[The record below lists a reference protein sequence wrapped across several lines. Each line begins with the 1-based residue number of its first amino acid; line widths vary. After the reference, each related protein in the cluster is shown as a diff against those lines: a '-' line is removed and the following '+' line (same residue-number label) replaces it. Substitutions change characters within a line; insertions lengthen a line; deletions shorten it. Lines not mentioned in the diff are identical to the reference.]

1 VKYNDDFD
9 DDFHSGVV
17 GGDGWSGHDRRRQ
30 RQQRQLSSLDLQ
42 NLKRLH
48 RSNNAE
54 PEKLTKGGNIHQ
66 YWTVTGRNLV
76 NEVNELATAESLL
89 VDASSLR
96 DTRDMNY
103 DNATWAEKKYNDSLK
118 EGEDPF
124 YNGQVTVDGTTE
136 DLVASQVQSELSS
149 TEEGEAPSQYQPIRL
164 RAILTD
170 DETSGSK
177 YLTSLQRKILME
189 DMINP
194 ALYAWS
200 QALHVVPVGGEG
212 NDNLVIDGSQLYD
225 GLSCGPGLVRFL
237 IVVICCSMSILIK
250 LTERLLVLGLWPTQC
265 QSSTRTLDRR
275 LGRYRHSYLRQHFV
289 Y

>member
-1 VKYNDDFD
+1 
-9 DDFHSGVV
+9 
-17 GGDGWSGHDRRRQ
+17 
-30 RQQRQLSSLDLQ
+30 
-42 NLKRLH
+42 
-48 RSNNAE
+48 
-54 PEKLTKGGNIHQ
+54 
-66 YWTVTGRNLV
+66 VTGRNLV